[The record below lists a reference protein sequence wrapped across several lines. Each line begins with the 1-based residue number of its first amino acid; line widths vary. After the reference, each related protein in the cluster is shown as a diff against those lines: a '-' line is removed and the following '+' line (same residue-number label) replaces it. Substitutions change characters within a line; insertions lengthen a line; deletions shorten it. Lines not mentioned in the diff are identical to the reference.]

1 MEDKEKAAQRVREI
15 IAERLNRKAEDLTDE
30 TRIEEDLGAD
40 SLDKG
45 EIIMTLEEEFGMD
58 IDDEA
63 NDIKTVGDAVKYIQS
78 RMG

>member
-1 MEDKEKAAQRVREI
+1 MENEEKVAQRVREI
-15 IAERLNRKAEDLTDE
+15 IAERLNRKVEDMTDE
-30 TRIEEDLGAD
+30 VRIEEDLGAD

-63 NDIKTVGDAVKYIQS
+63 NEIKTVGDAVKYINS
-78 RMG
+78 RR

>member
-1 MEDKEKAAQRVREI
+1 MENEDKVAQRVREI
-15 IAERLNRKAEDLTDE
+15 IAERLNRKVEDMTDGV
-30 TRIEEDLGAD
+30 RIEEDLGAD

-63 NDIKTVGDAVKYIQS
+63 NEIKTVGDAVKYINS
-78 RMG
+78 RR

>member
-1 MEDKEKAAQRVREI
+1 MEDKEKVAQRVREI
-15 IAERLNRKAEDLTDE
+15 IAERLNRKVEDLTDAV
-30 TRIEEDLGAD
+30 RIEEDLGAD

-63 NDIKTVGDAVKYIQS
+63 NDIKTVGDAVQYINS
-78 RMG
+78 RL

>member
-1 MEDKEKAAQRVREI
+1 MENTDKVSQRVREI
-15 IAERLNRKAEDLTDE
+15 IAERLNRKVEDMTDE
-30 TRIEEDLGAD
+30 VRIEEDLGAD

-63 NDIKTVGDAVKYIQS
+63 NAIKTVGDAVKYIIS
-78 RMG
+78 RS

>member
-1 MEDKEKAAQRVREI
+1 MENAEKTAQRVREI
-15 IAERLNRKAEDLTDE
+15 IAERLNRKVEDMTDE
-30 TRIEEDLGAD
+30 VRIEEDLGAD

-63 NDIKTVGDAVKYIQS
+63 NDIKTVGDAVKYINS
-78 RMG
+78 RR

>member
-1 MEDKEKAAQRVREI
+1 MENEEKVAKRVREI
-15 IAERLNRKAEDLTDE
+15 IAERLNRKVEDMTDE
-30 TRIEEDLGAD
+30 VRIEEDLGAD

-63 NDIKTVGDAVKYIQS
+63 NEIKTVGDAVKYINS
-78 RMG
+78 RR

>member
-1 MEDKEKAAQRVREI
+1 MEDTDKIAQRVREI
-15 IAERLNRKAEDLTDE
+15 IAERLNRKVEDMTDE
-30 TRIEEDLGAD
+30 VRIEEDLGAD

-63 NDIKTVGDAVKYIQS
+63 NEIKTVGDAVKYINS
-78 RMG
+78 RR

>member
-1 MEDKEKAAQRVREI
+1 MENTEKVARRVREI

-30 TRIEEDLGAD
+30 VRIEEDLGAD

-63 NDIKTVGDAVKYIQS
+63 NDIKTVGDAVKYISS
-78 RMG
+78 RL

>member
-1 MEDKEKAAQRVREI
+1 MENAEKAAQRVREI
-15 IAERLNRKAEDLTDE
+15 IAERLNRKVEDMTDE
-30 TRIEEDLGAD
+30 VRIEEDLGAD

-63 NDIKTVGDAVKYIQS
+63 NAIKTVGDAVKYINS
-78 RMG
+78 RL

>member
-1 MEDKEKAAQRVREI
+1 MEDTDKVAQRIREI
-15 IAERLNRKAEDLTDE
+15 IAERLNRKAEDLTDGI
-30 TRIEEDLGAD
+30 RIEEDLGAD

-63 NDIKTVGDAVKYIQS
+63 NEIKTVGDAIKYINS
-78 RMG
+78 RR

>member
-1 MEDKEKAAQRVREI
+1 MENAEQVAQRVREI
-15 IAERLNRKAEDLTDE
+15 IAERLNRKAEDMKDDV
-30 TRIEEDLGAD
+30 RIEEDLGAD

-63 NDIKTVGDAVKYIQS
+63 NDIKTVGDAIKYINS
-78 RMG
+78 RR

>member
-1 MEDKEKAAQRVREI
+1 MENADKIAQRVREI
-15 IAERLNRKAEDLTDE
+15 IAERLNRKVEDMKDE
-30 TRIEEDLGAD
+30 VRIEEDLGAD

-63 NDIKTVGDAVKYIQS
+63 NDIKTVGDAVKYINS
-78 RMG
+78 RS

>member
-1 MEDKEKAAQRVREI
+1 MEDTDKAGQRVREI
-15 IAERLNRKAEDLTDE
+15 IAERLNRKVEDMKDE
-30 TRIEEDLGAD
+30 VRIEEDLGAD

-63 NDIKTVGDAVKYIQS
+63 NDIKTVGDAVKYINS
-78 RMG
+78 RR

>member
-1 MEDKEKAAQRVREI
+1 MDKEKAAQRVREI
-15 IAERLNRKAEDLTDE
+15 IAERLNRKAEDMTDGV
-30 TRIEEDLGAD
+30 RIEEDLGAD

-45 EIIMTLEEEFGMD
+45 EIILTLEEEFSMD

-78 RMG
+78 RLG

>member
-1 MEDKEKAAQRVREI
+1 MENADKAAQRVREI
-15 IAERLNRKAEDLTDE
+15 IAERLNRKVEDLTDDV
-30 TRIEEDLGAD
+30 RIEEDLGAD

-63 NDIKTVGDAVKYIQS
+63 NDIKTVGDAVKYINS
-78 RMG
+78 RR

>member
-1 MEDKEKAAQRVREI
+1 MENAEKAAQRVREI
-15 IAERLNRKAEDLTDE
+15 IAERLNRKVEDMTDE
-30 TRIEEDLGAD
+30 VRIEEDLGAD

-63 NDIKTVGDAVKYIQS
+63 NEIKTVGDAVKYINS
-78 RMG
+78 RR

>member
-1 MEDKEKAAQRVREI
+1 MENADKVAQRVREI
-15 IAERLNRKAEDLTDE
+15 IAERLNRKVEDLTDE
-30 TRIEEDLGAD
+30 VRIEEDLGAD

-63 NDIKTVGDAVKYIQS
+63 NDIKTVGDAVKYINS
-78 RMG
+78 RR